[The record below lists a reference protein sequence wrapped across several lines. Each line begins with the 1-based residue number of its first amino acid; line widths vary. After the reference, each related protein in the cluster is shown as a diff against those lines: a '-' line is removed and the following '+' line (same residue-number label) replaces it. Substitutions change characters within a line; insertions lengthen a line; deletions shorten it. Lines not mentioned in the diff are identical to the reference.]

1 MSVRFIG
8 RDNVRKRLEP
18 LEGAAGSTVYADGA
32 VRIRSESE
40 NLVVRPSFGLGH
52 DGSYETVHVAP
63 LLEEIARDHL
73 VAVVLVRLGGY
84 AVGVFD
90 GEELVVSKTDS
101 RFVKNRHKQGGSSA
115 NRFRRR
121 RDEQA
126 KALIEEAADVAAR
139 VLTPWQDRAR
149 FAALG
154 GDRTAIDRVL
164 AEKRE
169 LAWLRERS
177 LPRFFTVEEPRRRVL
192 DALPYD
198 LYAVGIEDE
207 KPGR

>member
-1 MSVRFIG
+1 MSLRFIG

-18 LEGAAGSTVYADGA
+18 LEGSAGRTVYADGA
-32 VRIRSESE
+32 VRIESASE
-40 NLVVRPSFGLGH
+40 NLVVRPSFGLAHTGAY
-52 DGSYETVHVAP
+52 GSVHVAP
-63 LLEEIARDHL
+63 LLDEIGRNHL

-84 AVGVFD
+84 AIGVFD
-90 GEELVVSKTDS
+90 GEELIASKADS

-126 KALIEEAADVAAR
+126 KALIEEAAEVAVR
-139 VLTPWQDRAR
+139 VLGPWRDRAQ

-154 GDRTAIDRVL
+154 GDGTAIDRVL
-164 AEKRE
+164 AERRE

-207 KPGR
+207 HPDR

>member
-1 MSVRFIG
+1 VSVRFIG

-18 LEGAAGSTVYADGA
+18 LEGTAGSTVYGDGA
-32 VRIRSESE
+32 VRIQSESE
-40 NLVVRPSFGLGH
+40 NLVVRPSFGLAH
-52 DGSYETVHVAP
+52 AGSYETVRVAP
-63 LLEEIARDHL
+63 LLEEIARNHL

-90 GEELVVSKTDS
+90 GEKLQVSKTDS

-139 VLTPWQDRAR
+139 VLTPWQGRVR

-198 LYAVGIEDE
+198 LYAVEIET
-207 KPGR
+207 R

>member
-1 MSVRFIG
+1 
-8 RDNVRKRLEP
+8 
-18 LEGAAGSTVYADGA
+18 
-32 VRIRSESE
+32 
-40 NLVVRPSFGLGH
+40 
-52 DGSYETVHVAP
+52 
-63 LLEEIARDHL
+63 
-73 VAVVLVRLGGY
+73 
-84 AVGVFD
+84 VFD

-126 KALIEEAADVAAR
+126 KALIEEAAEVAAR
-139 VLTPWQDRAR
+139 VLTPWQGRAR

-177 LPRFFTVEEPRRRVL
+177 LSRFFTVQEPRRRVL

-198 LYAVGIEDE
+198 LYAVQVETL
-207 KPGR
+207 